1 MKAASAHHSQLTDLI
16 RDDPNGCRL
25 PAQVLAQFEQRWEF
39 LFFSQMTQS
48 LMLATASVRR
58 LRPAVLPVCVFVG
71 HRAATYRLDLLEIRS
86 V

>member
-48 LMLATASVRR
+48 LTLATASVRR
-58 LRPAVLPVCVFVG
+58 LRPAVLPS
-71 HRAATYRLDLLEIRS
+71 ASLLAIGPPLIGS
-86 V
+86 ICWK